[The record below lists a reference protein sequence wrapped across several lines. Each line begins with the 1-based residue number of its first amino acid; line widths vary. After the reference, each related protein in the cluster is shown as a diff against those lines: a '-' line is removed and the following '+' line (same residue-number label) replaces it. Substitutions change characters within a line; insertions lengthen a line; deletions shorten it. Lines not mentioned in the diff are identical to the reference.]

1 MEQSWNME
9 ASASAW
15 TPVVD
20 GLSVLMQAGGWIF
33 DLGVQS
39 SGLVAV
45 FALAFGACLVAFA
58 GMHRLFGR
66 APAPAAVPAPEASAL
81 ADPAEDP
88 AD

>member
-1 MEQSWNME
+1 MEQSWSVE

-33 DLGVQS
+33 NLGVQS
-39 SGLVAV
+39 GGLVAV
-45 FALAFGACLVAFA
+45 FALAFGACLVAFV

-66 APAPAAVPAPEASAL
+66 VPASTAVAASEANAFAESVN
-81 ADPAEDP
+81 DPTD
-88 AD
+88 

>member
-1 MEQSWNME
+1 MEQSWNVE

-20 GLSVLMQAGGWIF
+20 GLTVLLQAGGWIF

-45 FALAFGACLVAFA
+45 FALAFSACLVAFA

-66 APAPAAVPAPEASAL
+66 APAPADVAAAEPDAF
-81 ADPAEDP
+81 ADPVDGST
-88 AD
+88 D